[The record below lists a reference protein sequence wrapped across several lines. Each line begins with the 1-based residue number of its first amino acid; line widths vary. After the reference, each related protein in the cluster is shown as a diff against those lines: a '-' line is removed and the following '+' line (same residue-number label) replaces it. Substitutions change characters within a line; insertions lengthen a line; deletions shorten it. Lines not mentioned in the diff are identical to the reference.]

1 MDFFLFKQQARNYAS
16 KNGKIYQLQI
26 HFFHDFTRQSF
37 KNQYFWKKNFF
48 FTHLPLFWI
57 ALFET
62 NLRWEM

>member
-1 MDFFLFKQQARNYAS
+1 MDSFLFKQQARNYAS

-37 KNQYFWKKNFF
+37 KNQHFWKKIFLSL
-48 FTHLPLFWI
+48 TYLYLG
-57 ALFET
+57 LLCLKK